1 MQFLKWQTKLYVP
14 VVTLSTK
21 DDNNFLEQLKS
32 EFKRT
37 IKWNTK
43 VSTQTQKQYLHWLI
57 DPSFQGLNRLF
68 VLSFED
74 NAHQASYKQYF
85 FLTVVKDYNVV
96 INGKNIFL
104 INQ

>member
-1 MQFLKWQTKLYVP
+1 MNWNKYQSKK
-14 VVTLSTK
+14 STERL
-21 DDNNFLEQLKS
+21 NH
-32 EFKRT
+32 
-37 IKWNTK
+37 
-43 VSTQTQKQYLHWLI
+43 YLNRLI

>member
-1 MQFLKWQTKLYVP
+1 M
-14 VVTLSTK
+14 
-21 DDNNFLEQLKS
+21 N
-32 EFKRT
+32 
-37 IKWNTK
+37 WNKYQSK
-43 VSTQTQKQYLHWLI
+43 VSTERLNRYLNRLI
-57 DPSFQGLNRLF
+57 DPIFQGLNRLF

-74 NAHQASYKQYF
+74 DAHQASYKQYF

>member
-1 MQFLKWQTKLYVP
+1 M
-14 VVTLSTK
+14 
-21 DDNNFLEQLKS
+21 N
-32 EFKRT
+32 
-37 IKWNTK
+37 WNKYQSK
-43 VSTQTQKQYLHWLI
+43 VSTERLNRYLNRLI

-85 FLTVVKDYNVV
+85 FLTVVKDHNLV
-96 INGKNIFL
+96 INGKNVFL

>member
-1 MQFLKWQTKLYVP
+1 MSTQYNTKL
-14 VVTLSTK
+14 LK
-21 DDNNFLEQLKS
+21 ELKS
-32 EFKRT
+32 GFKKT
-37 IKWNTK
+37 MNWNKYQSK
-43 VSTQTQKQYLHWLI
+43 VSTERLNRYLNRLI

-85 FLTVVKDYNVV
+85 FLTVVKDYNLV
-96 INGKNIFL
+96 INGKNVFL

>member
-1 MQFLKWQTKLYVP
+1 M
-14 VVTLSTK
+14 
-21 DDNNFLEQLKS
+21 N
-32 EFKRT
+32 
-37 IKWNTK
+37 WNKYQSK
-43 VSTQTQKQYLHWLI
+43 VSTERLNRYLNRLI

-85 FLTVVKDYNVV
+85 FLTVVKDYNLV
-96 INGKNIFL
+96 INGKNVFL

>member
-1 MQFLKWQTKLYVP
+1 MNWNKY
-14 VVTLSTK
+14 
-21 DDNNFLEQLKS
+21 QL
-32 EFKRT
+32 
-37 IKWNTK
+37 K
-43 VSTQTQKQYLHWLI
+43 VSTERLNRYLNRLI

-85 FLTVVKDYNVV
+85 FLTVVKDYNLV
-96 INGKNIFL
+96 INGKNVFL